1 MTPGMFGGGI
11 AAYAGRRPQAL
22 GGPVRLVGPRE
33 GKGEDG
39 GSRARFRAWTRPLSR
54 LNRHM
59 GARAAPW
66 SPQAAAGSAGRVAG
80 LWFPSPSA
88 GRGPASRFLSVRPV
102 PAAAQH
108 RLGIDLK
115 SRSLGCTPSQPRD
128 LSIYFFL
135 V

>member
-1 MTPGMFGGGI
+1 MWPTTPGLFGRGT

-59 GARAAPW
+59 GAQAAPW

-80 LWFPSPSA
+80 LWVPLPLRGSGPCLLLPFRASRPR
-88 GRGPASRFLSVRPV
+88 RGPRM
-102 PAAAQH
+102 
-108 RLGIDLK
+108 DLK
-115 SRSLGCTPSQPRD
+115 PRSLGCTPSQPRD
-128 LSIYFFL
+128 LSIYF
-135 V
+135 